1 LLILSLQRIR
11 RGFSMKGKRTAS
23 IVVAAFVIGA
33 VALGTGC
40 HKGPA
45 EKAGEK
51 VDDAVQKM
59 KDTVDPPGPAEK
71 AGRKVDKAL
80 DQD

>member
-1 LLILSLQRIR
+1 MTMMSIT
-11 RGFSMKGKRTAS
+11 RGIAAA
-23 IVVAAFVIGA
+23 IVLGTVAI
-33 VALGTGC
+33 GTGC

-71 AGRKVDKAL
+71 VGREIDKKL
-80 DQD
+80 DKD